1 MNRHWNEIQPSDAYT
16 VSISGCIDSLEQKAI
31 TLLYQPLV
39 GAQALSLYMTMCAE
53 VEHGKLSS
61 GGAPHYHLM
70 NTLCCNLQQIYED
83 RLKLEGI
90 GLLKTYVKK
99 VDESR
104 EFLYEIQQPLAPDQ
118 FFSDGLLN
126 VFLYR
131 KIGKPHFLRL
141 KHMFC
146 DKEVKSAE
154 FRDVTHDFTDVFSTG
169 YTDSHEAEKDSIP
182 QQDSRFAGK
191 GESGSP
197 VLADSFDFSELELT
211 LKDALIPKASLTPFV
226 KETIEKLSFLY
237 GIQPPEMKNFVLSA
251 INEQDEIDIEELR
264 KSARDAYQ
272 FESGGRLPDMIPR
285 IQTAPSSP
293 AAPELKTQEE
303 KLIYYLETVSPR
315 QLLMDISGSVP
326 SKADMQIVEQV
337 MLQYNLAP
345 GVANVLIQ
353 YVMLKTDMKLS
364 KSYVDKIASHW
375 ARKKVVTVLEAM
387 NLAKSEQRQYDD
399 WAQNKEKPKT
409 TKRKATRQEKL
420 PAWFMNM
427 NKKEEKQTV
436 DQSFEE
442 EKRKLEEALK
452 KRTERASAGEKD

>member
-1 MNRHWNEIQPSDAYT
+1 M
-16 VSISGCIDSLEQKAI
+16 EQKVI

-53 VEHGKLSS
+53 VEDGNLSS

-99 VDESR
+99 IDESR

-146 DKEVKSAE
+146 DKEVKLAE
-154 FRDVTHDFTDVFSTG
+154 FREVTHDFTDVFSTG
-169 YTDSHEAEKDSIP
+169 YMDMDSQEAEKDSTLE
-182 QQDSRFAGK
+182 QDSRFAGR
-191 GESGSP
+191 GESKSP
-197 VLADSFDFSELELT
+197 VIADSFDFSGLELT
-211 LKDALIPKASLTPFV
+211 LKDALIPKTALTPFV

-237 GIQPPEMKNFVLSA
+237 GIQPPQMKNFVLSA

-272 FESGGRLPDMIPR
+272 FESGGRLPDMKPR
-285 IQTAPSSP
+285 IQTASSNN

-303 KLIYYLETVSPR
+303 KLIHYLETVSPR
-315 QLLMDISGSVP
+315 QLLIDISGSVP
-326 SKADMQIVEQV
+326 SKADMQVVEQV
-337 MLQYNLAP
+337 MLQHKLAP

-375 ARKKVVTVLEAM
+375 ARKKVATVVEAM

-399 WAQNKEKPKT
+399 WAKNKDKPTTAKRKT
-409 TKRKATRQEKL
+409 TRREKL
-420 PAWFMNM
+420 PAWFTNTT
-427 NKKEEKQTV
+427 KKDEKQTV
-436 DQSFEE
+436 DQNFEE

>member
-1 MNRHWNEIQPSDAYT
+1 MNRHWNEIQPSDPYT
-16 VSISGCIDSLEQKAI
+16 ISISGCIDSLEQKVI

-53 VEHGKLSS
+53 VENGKLSS

-99 VDESR
+99 IDESR

-154 FRDVTHDFTDVFSTG
+154 FRNVTHDFTDVFSTG
-169 YTDSHEAEKDSIP
+169 YIDSQEAEKDSIP

-191 GESGSP
+191 GESSSP
-197 VLADSFDFSELELT
+197 VIADSFDFSALELT
-211 LKDALIPKASLTPFV
+211 LKDALIPKAALTPFV

-237 GIQPPEMKNFVLSA
+237 GIRPPEMKNFVLSA
-251 INEQDEIDIEELR
+251 INEQDEIDVEGLR

-272 FESGGRLPDMIPR
+272 FESGGRLPDMTPR
-285 IQTAPSSP
+285 IQTALSSP

-303 KLIYYLETVSPR
+303 KLIHYLETVSPR
-315 QLLMDISGSVP
+315 QLLIDISGSVP

-337 MLQYNLAP
+337 MLQYKLAP

-409 TKRKATRQEKL
+409 PKRKATRQEKL
-420 PAWFMNM
+420 PAWFTDT